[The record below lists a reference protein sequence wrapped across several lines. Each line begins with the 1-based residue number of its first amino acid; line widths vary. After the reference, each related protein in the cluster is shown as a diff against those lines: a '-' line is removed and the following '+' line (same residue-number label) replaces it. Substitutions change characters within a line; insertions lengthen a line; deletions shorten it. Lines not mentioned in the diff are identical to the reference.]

1 MKLLRPSAAVAEPD
15 HPLFPPQGRVTG
27 IGSLPGTDPRAAVR
41 FVAEAS
47 PAVPFWPQLPQR
59 CEREG
64 VIEQGLAGIED
75 LLERRWSAYGYE
87 VRSGR
92 LGELEARLQTG
103 DPRLDE
109 DHAAGFFAFEKAL
122 AVGDFRRAVAVKGQ
136 VEGPITLAFYLLDRG
151 RPLVHDVGFLD
162 ACARHVANLALWQ
175 IERLRPAGLPVLLF
189 IDEPAL
195 SLAKAVGVAE
205 DQLASVLRHL
215 LTSLRAAGAV
225 AGLHC
230 CAGLPFPLMLQAN
243 PDVLSFDAH
252 AGLEQFCA
260 NRGARAFIRDG
271 GQVAFGLVPTWSRLD
286 GLTAESLFFRW
297 LDAASAAGD
306 LRQLA
311 RHSLVT
317 ATCGLGLLDHTAA
330 RAAFDIAHGLACLLE
345 RVALVPAP
353 PERPVAADQNEL
365 TESARRQRRAPPYRR
380 L

>member
-1 MKLLRPSAAVAEPD
+1 MFL
-15 HPLFPPQGRVTG
+15 PQGRVTG

-64 VIEQGLAGIED
+64 VIEQGLVGIED
-75 LLERRWSAYGYE
+75 LLERRWAAYGYK
-87 VRSGR
+87 VKSGR

-189 IDEPAL
+189 LDEPAL
-195 SLAKAVGVAE
+195 CLAKAAGVAE
-205 DQLASVLRHL
+205 NHFASLLRDL
-215 LTSLRAAGAV
+215 LTTLRGAGAV

-230 CAGLPFPLMLQAN
+230 CAGVPFPLMLQAN
-243 PDVLSFDAH
+243 PDILSFDAH
-252 AGLEQFCA
+252 AGLERFCA
-260 NRGARAFIRDG
+260 NRSARAFMRDG
-271 GQVAFGLVPTWSRLD
+271 GQVAFGLVPTRSRLD

-297 LDAASAAGD
+297 LHAVREAGD
-306 LRQLA
+306 VRQLA

-317 ATCGLGLLDHTAA
+317 ATCGLGLLDYTAA
-330 RAAFDIAHGLACLLE
+330 RAAFDIARRLACLLE
-345 RVALVPAP
+345 RIAVDRAP
-353 PERPVAADQNEL
+353 PEKPVAADQNQL
-365 TESARRQRRAPPYRR
+365 TESDRRQRYAPPCRR
-380 L
+380 

>member
-1 MKLLRPSAAVAEPD
+1 MFL
-15 HPLFPPQGRVTG
+15 PQGRVTG

-59 CEREG
+59 CERER
-64 VIEQGLAGIED
+64 VIEQGLVGIED
-75 LLERRWSAYGYE
+75 LLERRWAAYGYE
-87 VRSGR
+87 VKSGR

-189 IDEPAL
+189 LDEPAL
-195 SLAKAVGVAE
+195 CLAKAAGVAE
-205 DQLASVLRHL
+205 NHFASLLRDL
-215 LTSLRAAGAV
+215 LTTLRGAGAV

-230 CAGLPFPLMLQAN
+230 CAGVSFPLMLQAN
-243 PDVLSFDAH
+243 PDILSFDAH
-252 AGLEQFCA
+252 AGLERFCA
-260 NRGARAFIRDG
+260 NRSARAFMRDG

-297 LDAASAAGD
+297 LHAARETGD

-330 RAAFDIAHGLACLLE
+330 RAAFDIARRIACLLE
-345 RVALVPAP
+345 RIAVDPAP
-353 PERPVAADQNEL
+353 PEKPVAADQNQL
-365 TESARRQRRAPPYRR
+365 TESDRRQRYAPPCRR
-380 L
+380 